1 MAVFFQSIS
10 GVLVILVMIAVG
22 YFLEQK
28 GWFDDKSTKLIAKIV
43 TQVSLPCYMLGTI
56 VSKFSAKELLRM
68 IPDLRFPVISMLI
81 LMGIA
86 FAVVHIFKIQDK
98 HAGLFTS
105 MFFNS
110 NTVFV
115 GLPINMALFG
125 NKSIPYVLIYYMAN
139 TTFFWTIGTYLIQR
153 DGDKKTAFDLK
164 RTLGKIFSPPL
175 LGFIVGVIFV
185 LLKVKLP
192 TFVNSDLLCLGNLT
206 IPLSMIFIGI
216 SISKAGL
223 NRISIGKDNLLL
235 LLGRFILAPLMMYIL
250 VTPTN
255 IPLLMKQVF
264 ILQAAMPVMTN
275 APVVANLYGAD
286 SEYAAV
292 MVTETTLTSL
302 IVVPILMVITQNI

>member
-81 LMGIA
+81 LMGVA

-192 TFVNSDLLCLGNLT
+192 TFVNSDLLY
-206 IPLSMIFIGI
+206 
-216 SISKAGL
+216 
-223 NRISIGKDNLLL
+223 LL

>member
-139 TTFFWTIGTYLIQR
+139 TTFFGQL
-153 DGDKKTAFDLK
+153 
-164 RTLGKIFSPPL
+164 
-175 LGFIVGVIFV
+175 V
-185 LLKVKLP
+185 L
-192 TFVNSDLLCLGNLT
+192 T
-206 IPLSMIFIGI
+206 
-216 SISKAGL
+216 
-223 NRISIGKDNLLL
+223 
-235 LLGRFILAPLMMYIL
+235 
-250 VTPTN
+250 
-255 IPLLMKQVF
+255 
-264 ILQAAMPVMTN
+264 
-275 APVVANLYGAD
+275 
-286 SEYAAV
+286 
-292 MVTETTLTSL
+292 
-302 IVVPILMVITQNI
+302 